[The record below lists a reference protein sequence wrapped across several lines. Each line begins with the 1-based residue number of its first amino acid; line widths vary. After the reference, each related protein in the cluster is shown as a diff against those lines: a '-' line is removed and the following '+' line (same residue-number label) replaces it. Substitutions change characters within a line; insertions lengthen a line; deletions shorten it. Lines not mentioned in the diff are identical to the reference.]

1 MSGISP
7 GPGRGGRN
15 VQRDLNLVPFID
27 LFSTIIIF
35 LLSVAVWDQ
44 LAAVPINLGADDK
57 ASVETPKKD
66 IKKVTSNVR
75 ITVKTDRIETFEEGK
90 VETYQKVE
98 GKDFDYAPI
107 EAFVSNMR
115 LKYVDKK
122 DMLIYATD
130 QSVYEDIVAVMDRCL
145 AQEFN
150 ELIVTGLEQ
159 Q

>member
-1 MSGISP
+1 MGGISP
-7 GPGRGGRN
+7 GPGRGRR
-15 VQRDLNLVPFID
+15 QAQSDLNLVPFID

-44 LAAVPINLGADDK
+44 LAAVPINLGAEDK
-57 ASVETPKKD
+57 ASIETPKD
-66 IKKVTSNVR
+66 VKKVTSNVR

-90 VETYQKVE
+90 TESYAKVE
-98 GKDFDYAPI
+98 GQDFDYSPI
-107 EAFVSNMR
+107 EAFVADMR
-115 LKYVDKK
+115 QKYVDKK

-145 AQEFN
+145 AQEFD